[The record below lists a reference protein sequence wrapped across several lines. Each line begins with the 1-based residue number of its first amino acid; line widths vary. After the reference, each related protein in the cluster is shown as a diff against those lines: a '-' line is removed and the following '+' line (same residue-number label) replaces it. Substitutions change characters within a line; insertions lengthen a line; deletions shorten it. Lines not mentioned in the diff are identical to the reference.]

1 MNKVYW
7 SFGDFVK
14 RSSFCTIR
22 TLDISNTDMAKAKN
36 ELTRTSYSFIISQK
50 KQTKKKQKICQNNL
64 DPQILSPKGDL

>member
-50 KQTKKKQKICQNNL
+50 KKQKKKTENL
-64 DPQILSPKGDL
+64 PKQLGSTNFISKR

>member
-50 KQTKKKQKICQNNL
+50 KKTKKTQKICQNNL